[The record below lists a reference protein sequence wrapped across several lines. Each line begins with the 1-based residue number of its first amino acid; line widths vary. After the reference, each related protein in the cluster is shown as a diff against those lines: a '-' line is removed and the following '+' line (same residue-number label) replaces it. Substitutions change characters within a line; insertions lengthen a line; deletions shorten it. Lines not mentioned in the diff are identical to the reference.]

1 MNKLVKEE
9 LEAMKYLLGYQR
21 GKVISEQTQVTSA
34 APAAAPQTVE
44 EVVKKIQ
51 EVLNTKYGAKLTVDG
66 KWGNL
71 TQTAFEAALK
81 TKASAPK
88 TTTAPVA
95 SGTTA
100 QTTAAPVASGT
111 TAQTTAAPAPAAAPT
126 SVPTTNTAPVAVPP
140 AEKPEDIVGAPTTP
154 APGTLNQTS
163 QQALAGQLT
172 PQQIRQQARFDQR
185 LARQA
190 RRVQNR
196 AQQ

>member
-100 QTTAAPVASGT
+100 QTTAAP
-111 TAQTTAAPAPAAAPT
+111 APAAAPT
-126 SVPTTNTAPVAVPP
+126 SVPTTNTAPVAAPP

-154 APGTLNQTS
+154 APETLNQTS
-163 QQALAGQLT
+163 QQALAGQVT